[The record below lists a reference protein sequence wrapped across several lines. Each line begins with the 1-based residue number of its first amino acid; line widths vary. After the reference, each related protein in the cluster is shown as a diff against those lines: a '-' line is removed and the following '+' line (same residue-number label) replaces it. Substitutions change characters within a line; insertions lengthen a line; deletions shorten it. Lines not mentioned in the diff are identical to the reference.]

1 MYWFNEMVA
10 LAAALPRPAE
20 GEAAESGALFFATK
34 YDDRHII
41 SWKQQDSKPTNQETP
56 NTLPT

>member
-1 MYWFNEMVA
+1 MVA
-10 LAAALPRPAE
+10 LAAALPQPAE